1 MIGICD
7 YGSGNVQAISNIYT
21 RLNVSHQLLSRP
33 EQFDITIKRVILP
46 GVGAFDETMSLLRSS
61 GILKVLEEAVLE
73 RGMPI
78 LGICVGMQVLAN
90 SSEEGTQPGLGWIP
104 GRVKQFDRSLL
115 KAKPAIPHL
124 GWNSISP
131 TRSSRLFDN
140 VDADDGFYFIH
151 SYYYECEKSDDVLAT
166 TNYGAEFSSA
176 INRGNIYGT
185 QFHPEKSHQNGI
197 QTLKNFAELPLC

>member
-21 RLNVSHQLLSRP
+21 RLNISHRLLSRP
-33 EQFDITIKRVILP
+33 GQFDTNIERVILP

-61 GILKVLEEAVLE
+61 GILAVLE
-73 RGMPI
+73 NAVIKRCIPM

-104 GRVKQFDRSLL
+104 GRVKQFDRSRL
-115 KAKPAIPHL
+115 KTKPAIPHL
-124 GWNSISP
+124 GWNSIFP
-131 TRSSRLFDN
+131 IRSSALFKN
-140 VDADDGFYFIH
+140 VDIDDGFYFIH

-166 TNYGAEFSSA
+166 TVYGDEFTSA
-176 INRGNIYGT
+176 INRGNIFGT